1 MCGLQAVLNEQFR
14 DGGEAGAS
22 LLFQNSQLL
31 EQLDHEANLKSQLQ
45 LELHKAEGQNIYI
58 WSAVVHC
65 ITFSVSGTYD
75 FSFAVLCAFTCVA
88 LGLMEGYVADKA
100 ALEEALQ
107 QKETQQQ
114 RLAEELESTCLQLQ
128 QLSENHALLLRQREA
143 LTASLGDTEK
153 GERGRV

>member
-1 MCGLQAVLNEQFR
+1 MCGLQAMLNERFR

-45 LELHKAEGQNIYI
+45 LELHKAEGQNTYM
-58 WSAVVHC
+58 VCYC
-65 ITFSVSGTYD
+65 ITFSVSGTYA
-75 FSFAVLCAFTCVA
+75 FSFAVLFTFTCVA
-88 LGLMEGYVADKA
+88 LGLMDGYVADKA

-114 RLAEELESTCLQLQ
+114 RLAEELESTRIQLQ
-128 QLSENHALLLRQREA
+128 KLSENHALLLRQREA